1 MKNILFFGDSN
12 TWGYNPENGGRYAFG
27 ERWTSIAAE
36 SLGAD
41 YHCIAAGLNG
51 RTTVFDDPWK
61 SCRNGAD
68 ALDIELQTHKP
79 LDLVVIMLGTND
91 LKFVDASRSARGAER
106 LVVMTKMA
114 NERFSNSS
122 PVFPEGAKVLLV
134 SPILVHEKSENN
146 DEADLMP
153 DGHNESKR
161 FAALYGAVA
170 ENNGVYFMNAAD
182 YAYPCDIDCEHMTRE
197 GHASF
202 GKAIAEKIKEIF
214 VDNSL
219 SIL

>member
-12 TWGYNPENGGRYAFG
+12 TWGYNPENGGRYAYD
-27 ERWTSIAAE
+27 ERWTSIADE
-36 SLGAD
+36 LLGEE

-61 SCRNGAD
+61 CCRNGRD

-91 LKFVDASRSARGAER
+91 LKFVDAHRSARGVETIVIMA
-106 LVVMTKMA
+106 KMA
-114 NERFSNSS
+114 NERFSHSS
-122 PVFPEGAKVLLV
+122 PVFPDGAQVLLV
-134 SPILVHEKSENN
+134 SPILIHEKSENN

-161 FAALYGAVA
+161 FAPLYKAVA
-170 ENNGVYFMNAAD
+170 ERNGVHFLNAAD
-182 YAYPCDIDCEHMTRE
+182 FAYPCDIDCEHLTRE
-197 GHASF
+197 GHAAL
-202 GKAIAEKIKEIF
+202 GKAIAEKVAEIF
-214 VDNSL
+214 A
-219 SIL
+219 